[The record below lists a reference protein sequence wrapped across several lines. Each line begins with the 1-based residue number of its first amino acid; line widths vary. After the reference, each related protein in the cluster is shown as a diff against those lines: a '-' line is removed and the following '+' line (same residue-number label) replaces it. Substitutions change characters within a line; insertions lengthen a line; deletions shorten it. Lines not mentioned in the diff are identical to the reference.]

1 MASAQRLRTS
11 SEHTGPGAGAPCGAG
26 CGSGPDSRPASRA
39 RLHASRPA
47 RRRGPPRRQRSGHRS
62 RLNKSARRPPVRLGS
77 RVPSGAFDGDAAV
90 RVRSRGVSS
99 QQWCRVVVRSWLVVV
114 PSAPSPPSRPV
125 AAPGPAPGATCTSPR
140 PWRPLCALRR
150 SPSARARRR
159 FAIRL
164 LPRKVI
170 DRGGGAR
177 RPRALGPSSTRRKAG
192 KRNW

>member
-1 MASAQRLRTS
+1 MHVVLPAHTSPWPRAAAQNQLRT
-11 SEHTGPGAGAPCGAG
+11 HRTRRGCVGAVPGARVPTPVPRPGL
-26 CGSGPDSRPASRA
+26 GSTPPV
-39 RLHASRPA
+39 
-47 RRRGPPRRQRSGHRS
+47 RRGAAVPPRRQRSGHRS

-150 SPSARARRR
+150 SPSAA
-159 FAIRL
+159 
-164 LPRKVI
+164 
-170 DRGGGAR
+170 RGGDSRYGYYHV
-177 RPRALGPSSTRRKAG
+177 K
-192 KRNW
+192 